1 MEGTNGTTHGLSM
14 GIDGLGGAVDG
25 VGGEV
30 NDASGADEMGGQF
43 LHVLGCRGLDYRVW
57 GQ

>member
-1 MEGTNGTTHGLSM
+1 M

-25 VGGEV
+25 VGSKV
-30 NDASGADEMGGQF
+30 NNTDEIGGQL
-43 LHVLGCRGLDYRVW
+43 LHVPGFRGLDYGVW